1 MGFPQLGNIDKRI
14 YNTITKKAGNNLRAS
29 QTMPW
34 IRVTSCLGNF
44 LTLES
49 APPSDSFAERYGDAG
64 KSGRI
69 GIEYPGGQAKSKY
82 AEEDSRGLRP
92 SPTIDNVSISQG
104 NEGLS
109 KKASFTIICYTLA
122 QCETVMEYF
131 CEPANMVLVEWGENT
146 GISYGQ
152 KAAINTCSIASYN
165 SLKTIQTKRK
175 AANGMYDAVLGVI
188 TGGGMSYGSNETYEV
203 QVALTSVGELP
214 AYLQHHK
221 GLTDSKKKKN
231 KSSDKFEGKS
241 VTSEKNIGKR
251 LFKQMYN
258 DLPAHKRTEKIKKLL
273 NVPFAT
279 NSTNFV
285 NMDSEIRDDLVDST
299 KDVKLITDG
308 GDVDIT
314 SDLPLF
320 SEKRYIKVALAFTI
334 LDLTDNYKLDSV
346 PLPCGGSSNTIN
358 AKVEWKNT
366 ICRAH
371 KNMFSADA
379 DYLYIANM
387 YTPSFD
393 LMGALKS
400 EPGYEGNPLPELTSQ
415 FITEAGKAVDTHPRA
430 YPGEGGQDDIM
441 GSYFPNMNELD
452 FSDAAEYDSSYAKVT
467 AGIGEWGYLRDL
479 YINFDFFCDVL
490 DKKGLV
496 TKDVYYDLL
505 NGLSSAVNL
514 YWDFQIVP
522 RGQTSIHE
530 MNNANKESNSSYYK
544 YQKAIEGKCFAGS
557 EELQIVDMS
566 FGGRVAST
574 GSSVGLAKFQS
585 RGALTPF
592 LSAGLTFDIPGAMK
606 GQVLGQSM
614 ANDTSKDDDEGNP
627 NPEAKEISTKG
638 LFTTKV
644 DSVMKE
650 LRAVKKE
657 GDKILSDAI
666 AADNPEAASK
676 GEGDS
681 PEEQQRKANYETFV
695 RSALIVPK
703 EQDRNAKYDVANE
716 KYDLWK
722 ANETTI
728 EELAVVGAWNDTTVL
743 KKVQMLNE
751 GLIKGI
757 GVNTISQLNIPL
769 LPIKFNFTIHGVS
782 GIRVG
787 DTFSIIDLP
796 TKYKNKVFQVTQV
809 EHDIAQNIWTTKI
822 EGSMRNM
829 NAGTAAMA
837 TYN

>member
-14 YNTITKKAGNNLRAS
+14 YTTIQEKASSNLRAS
-29 QTMPW
+29 KTMPW
-34 IRVTSCLGNF
+34 IRVTSCLGGF

-49 APPSDSFAERYGDAG
+49 SPANDSFAQRYGNT
-64 KSGRI
+64 KRSGRV
-69 GIEYPGGQAKSKY
+69 GVNAAGESVY
-82 AEEDSRGLRP
+82 ADEESRGLRP

-109 KKASFTIICYTLA
+109 KKSSFTIICYTLG
-122 QCETVMEYF
+122 QCETIMEYF
-131 CEPANMVLVEWGENT
+131 CEPANMVLVEWGENNILSKLQQVAV
-146 GISYGQ
+146 G
-152 KAAINTCSIASYN
+152 TCKIAEYN

-175 AANGMYDAVLGVI
+175 LAKGTYDAVLGVI
-188 TGGGMSYGSNETYEV
+188 TGGGMSYGSNETYEI

-221 GLTDSKKKKN
+221 GITDSKNKKN
-231 KSSDKFEGKS
+231 KSSDKFEGSS

-258 DLPAHKRTEKIKKLL
+258 DLPAHKRTAKIKNLL
-273 NVPFAT
+273 KVPFAT

-285 NMDSEIRDDLVDST
+285 NMDSEIRSDLMDST
-299 KDVKLITDG
+299 KDVKLITKG
-308 GDVDIT
+308 GKINIT

-346 PLPCGGSSNTIN
+346 PLPCGGTSNTIN

-379 DYLYIANM
+379 DYLYIANK

-393 LMGALKS
+393 LLGALKS
-400 EPGYEGNPLPELTSQ
+400 EPGYKGNPLPELTTQ
-415 FITEAGKAVDTHPRA
+415 FITDPKKVADIHPKAYDS
-430 YPGEGGQDDIM
+430 DIM
-441 GSYFPNMNELD
+441 GSYFPNMNALD

-496 TKDVYYDLL
+496 TKDVYYELL
-505 NGLSSAVNL
+505 NGLASAVNL
-514 YWDFQIVP
+514 YWDFQIIP

-530 MNNANKESNSSYYK
+530 MNGDNKGSKSSYYA
-544 YQKAIEGKCFAGS
+544 YQKNIEGVSFAGS

-566 FGGRVAST
+566 FGGRIPST

-592 LSAGLTFDIPGAMK
+592 LSAELSFDIPGAMK
-606 GQVLGQSM
+606 GQIIGQSM
-614 ANDTSKDDDEGNP
+614 ANDTSAGDDEENP
-627 NPEAKEISTKG
+627 NSETKEISTKG

-644 DSVMKE
+644 DSVMRE
-650 LRAVKKE
+650 LRAVKKQIE
-657 GDKILSDAI
+657 EDLIEAQ
-666 AADNPEAASK
+666 AAESTEETS

-681 PEEQQRKANYETFV
+681 VEEQQRKANYETFV
-695 RSALIVPK
+695 QSALIVPK
-703 EQDRNAKYDVANE
+703 EQDRNAKYDVAKE

-722 ANETTI
+722 SNETTI
-728 EELAVVGAWNDTTVL
+728 DDLAVVGAWNDATVL

-751 GLIKGI
+751 GLGTA
-757 GVNTISQLNIPL
+757 NSTISQLNVPL

-796 TKYKNKVFQVTQV
+796 TNYKNKVFQVTQV

-829 NAGTAAMA
+829 DAGSGDLVI
-837 TYN
+837 YN

>member
-1 MGFPQLGNIDKRI
+1 MAFPQLGNIDKRI
-14 YNTITKKAGNNLRAS
+14 YNTIQDKRSSNVRAS
-29 QTMPW
+29 EAMPW
-34 IRVTSCLGNF
+34 IRVTSCLGDF

-49 APPSDSFAERYGDAG
+49 APASDSFAARYGNTQ

-69 GIEYPGGQAKSKY
+69 GVNKNGEYVY
-82 AEEDSRGLRP
+82 ADEDSRGLRP

-109 KKASFTIICYTLA
+109 KKSSFTIICYTLG
-122 QCETVMEYF
+122 QCETIMEYF
-131 CEPANMVLVEWGENT
+131 CEPANMVLVEWGENKSIAVT
-146 GISYGQ
+146 QQVKVG
-152 KAAINTCSIASYN
+152 KCSIASYN

-188 TGGGMSYGSNETYEV
+188 TGGGMSYGSNETYEI

-221 GLTDSKKKKN
+221 GITDSKKKKN
-231 KSSDKFEGKS
+231 KSSDKFEGSS

-258 DLPAHKRTEKIKKLL
+258 DLPAHKRTEKIKNLL
-273 NVPFAT
+273 KVPFAT

-299 KDVKLITDG
+299 KDVKLITKG
-308 GDVDIT
+308 GDVNIT

-334 LDLTDNYKLDSV
+334 LDLTDNYKLDPV
-346 PLPCGGSSNTIN
+346 PLPCKGTSNTIN

-379 DYLYIANM
+379 DYLYIANK
-387 YTPSFD
+387 YTPNFD

-400 EPGYEGNPLPELTSQ
+400 EPGYKGNPLPKLNTQ
-415 FITEAGKAVDTHPRA
+415 FINTDDTADIHPKA
-430 YPGEGGQDDIM
+430 YPGENGKDDIM
-441 GSYFPNMNELD
+441 GSYFPNMNALD
-452 FSDAAEYDSSYAKVT
+452 FSDASEYDSSYAKVT

-514 YWDFQIVP
+514 YWDFQIIP

-530 MNNANKESNSSYYK
+530 MNGDNKGEGVSSYYT
-544 YQKAIEGKCFAGS
+544 YQKGIEGKCFAGS

-566 FGGRVAST
+566 FGGRIPST

-592 LSAGLTFDIPGAMK
+592 LSAELSFDIPGAMK
-606 GQVLGQSM
+606 GQVIGQSM
-614 ANDTSKDDDEGNP
+614 ANDTSDDDDEGNP
-627 NPEAKEISTKG
+627 NSETKEISTKG

-657 GDKILSDAI
+657 GDKLLEEAK
-666 AADNPEAASK
+666 AADAPEETS

-681 PEEQQRKANYETFV
+681 VEEQQRKANYETFV

-722 ANETTI
+722 NNETTV
-728 EELAVVGAWNDTTVL
+728 EDLAVVGAWNDATVL

-751 GLIKGI
+751 GLGTA
-757 GVNTISQLNIPL
+757 NSTISQLNVPL

-829 NAGTAAMA
+829 DAGNGDLVI
-837 TYN
+837 YN

>member
-14 YNTITKKAGNNLRAS
+14 YNTIQDKRSSNVRAS
-29 QTMPW
+29 EVMPW
-34 IRVTSCLGNF
+34 IRVTSCLGDF
-44 LTLES
+44 LTLET
-49 APPSDSFAERYGDAG
+49 APPSDSFAARYGNTQ

-69 GIEYPGGQAKSKY
+69 GINSNGESVY
-82 AEEDSRGLRP
+82 ADEDSRGLRP

-109 KKASFTIICYTLA
+109 KKSSFTITCYTLG
-122 QCETVMEYF
+122 QCETIMEYF
-131 CEPANMVLVEWGENT
+131 CEPANMVLVEWGENKEIAVT
-146 GISYGQ
+146 QQAS
-152 KAAINTCSIASYN
+152 INMCTIASYN

-221 GLTDSKKKKN
+221 GITDSKKKKN
-231 KSSDKFEGKS
+231 KSSDKFEGSS

-258 DLPAHKRTEKIKKLL
+258 DLPAHKRTEKIKNLL
-273 NVPFAT
+273 SVPFAT

-299 KDVKLITDG
+299 KDVKLITKG
-308 GDVDIT
+308 GDVNIT

-334 LDLTDNYKLDSV
+334 LDLTDNYKLDPV
-346 PLPCGGSSNTIN
+346 PLPCGGTSNTIN

-379 DYLYIANM
+379 DYLYIPNK

-393 LMGALKS
+393 LLGAIKS
-400 EPGYEGNPLPELTSQ
+400 EPGYIGNPLPKLDTQ
-415 FITEAGKAVDTHPRA
+415 FITETGKAVDTHPRA
-430 YPGEGGQDDIM
+430 YGDDIM
-441 GSYFPNMNELD
+441 GSYFPNMNALD

-467 AGIGEWGYLRDL
+467 AEVGEWGYLRDL

-505 NGLSSAVNL
+505 NGLASAVNL
-514 YWDFQIVP
+514 YWDFQILP

-530 MNNANKESNSSYYK
+530 MNGDNKGSDSSYYT
-544 YQKAIEGKCFAGS
+544 YQSIIEGDCFAGS
-557 EELQIVDMS
+557 EELQIVDMG
-566 FGGRVAST
+566 FGGRVSNT

-592 LSAGLTFDIPGAMK
+592 LSAELSFDIPGAMK
-606 GQVLGQSM
+606 GQVIGQSM
-614 ANDTSKDDDEGNP
+614 ANDTSAGDDEENP
-627 NPEAKEISTKG
+627 NSETKEISTKG

-644 DSVMKE
+644 DSVMRE

-657 GDKILSDAI
+657 GDRALAEAQ
-666 AADNPEAASK
+666 AADAPEEEESS

-681 PEEQQRKANYETFV
+681 VEEQQRKANYETFV

-716 KYDLWK
+716 KLDIWK
-722 ANETTI
+722 YNETTV
-728 EELAVVGAWNDTTVL
+728 EDLAVVGAWNDTTVL

-751 GLIKGI
+751 GLLGI
-757 GVNTISQLNIPL
+757 GTNTISQLNVPL

-796 TKYKNKVFQVTQV
+796 TKYKTKVFQVTQV

-829 NAGTAAMA
+829 DAGSGELGI
-837 TYN
+837 YN